1 MLSFHTN
8 IDRIQPWIKTLDVL
22 YYENFGK
29 EESEFRVLWS
39 DEPPEWVDRESAA
52 NTLCI
57 ELHTIHEKQNT
68 LLYKLTF
75 FVTTGTIIVQGQKYK
90 KFIDHFQLLTQ
101 ILEQVI
107 EKNISINAH
116 RNTTTN
122 EAHIDTDYNSET
134 SETDTL
140 TENEFDPDITVVKR
154 AVNECDH
161 LTPTLNQTWI

>member
-1 MLSFHTN
+1 M
-8 IDRIQPWIKTLDVL
+8 
-22 YYENFGK
+22 
-29 EESEFRVLWS
+29 LWS
-39 DEPPEWVDRESAA
+39 DEPPELVDRESAA
-52 NTLCI
+52 NTICI

-116 RNTTTN
+116 RNTTTD

>member
-1 MLSFHTN
+1 
-8 IDRIQPWIKTLDVL
+8 
-22 YYENFGK
+22 
-29 EESEFRVLWS
+29 
-39 DEPPEWVDRESAA
+39 
-52 NTLCI
+52 
-57 ELHTIHEKQNT
+57 
-68 LLYKLTF
+68 
-75 FVTTGTIIVQGQKYK
+75 VQGQKYK
-90 KFIDHFQLLTQ
+90 KFNDHFQLLTQ

-116 RNTTTN
+116 RNTTTD

-140 TENEFDPDITVVKR
+140 TENEFDPDITVVKS

>member
-1 MLSFHTN
+1 
-8 IDRIQPWIKTLDVL
+8 
-22 YYENFGK
+22 
-29 EESEFRVLWS
+29 
-39 DEPPEWVDRESAA
+39 
-52 NTLCI
+52 
-57 ELHTIHEKQNT
+57 
-68 LLYKLTF
+68 
-75 FVTTGTIIVQGQKYK
+75 VQGQKYK

-116 RNTTTN
+116 RNTTTD

-140 TENEFDPDITVVKR
+140 TENEFDPDITVVKS